1 MIAWIEEVG
10 PPHVNHRHR
19 RTQVALLGYA
29 AARVIDELDIGYVC
43 ARCDPEPP
51 DEIEAARWLELGMPA
66 ELALALALAACARC
80 MAVDGATIDRAH
92 TERALASFGSFA
104 EPLAPWLADRAVA
117 ARPELAGA
125 ARLVADVG
133 ALLIAPAESWRQ
145 RLERLV
151 ALRAPEV
158 VVDDARRALARAEES
173 DPRLEWE
180 RVYPWPAPGVFR
192 GTEMF
197 GAIACELAAR
207 VVPAMAPSEH
217 RDIVEAIQRAA
228 SALALDEAAL
238 ALRERLAR
246 DATGADRRARGL
258 ELAVRFL
265 DELGHTGLRDNQDT
279 LLDDAHFASTRHGLV
294 LDLHRFWLEH
304 AVPRAWRL
312 AA

>member
-1 MIAWIEEVG
+1 
-10 PPHVNHRHR
+10 
-19 RTQVALLGYA
+19 
-29 AARVIDELDIGYVC
+29 
-43 ARCDPEPP
+43 
-51 DEIEAARWLELGMPA
+51 
-66 ELALALALAACARC
+66 

-92 TERALASFGSFA
+92 TERALASFGAFA
-104 EPLAPWLADRAVA
+104 EPLAPWLAERAIA

-151 ALRAPEV
+151 ALRAPEF

-180 RVYPWPAPGVFR
+180 RVHPWPAPGVFR
-192 GTEMF
+192 GTEVF

-207 VVPAMAPSEH
+207 VIAAMAPSEH

-238 ALRERLAR
+238 ALRARLAR
-246 DATGADRRARGL
+246 EATGGDRRARGL

-279 LLDDAHFASTRHGLV
+279 LLDDDAHFASTRHGLE
-294 LDLHRFWLEH
+294 LHLHRFWLER